1 MYEPIG
7 EYFDCFPEKKVPVAI
22 YRNKSS
28 LNRVFGWDSD
38 VNAMGV
44 YWGGVIRLL
53 SPNDWLDE
61 FSKAAREDV
70 FRMHGPIAHE
80 YIHLLVDYK
89 TRGNY
94 PRWFTEGLAQYGEK
108 HCTGRA
114 AVTASGGGRPDLSFS
129 LEDLD
134 KKFND
139 PEWQDY
145 CYTVSEELVGFLIRN
160 YGDDC
165 ILLMLEEL
173 GRGKGVDSAFNKVLG
188 VGIQDFIKEYHKTKG

>member
-1 MYEPIG
+1 M
-7 EYFDCFPEKKVPVAI
+7 
-22 YRNKSS
+22 
-28 LNRVFGWDSD
+28 
-38 VNAMGV
+38 
-44 YWGGVIRLL
+44 
-53 SPNDWLDE
+53 
-61 FSKAAREDV
+61 
-70 FRMHGPIAHE
+70 
-80 YIHLLVDYK
+80 
-89 TRGNY
+89 
-94 PRWFTEGLAQYGEK
+94 
-108 HCTGRA
+108 
-114 AVTASGGGRPDLSFS
+114 TASGGGKPDLSFS

-165 ILLMLEEL
+165 ILLLLDEL